1 MTTDRRERRGKN
13 MNRKNIKKTII
24 MLLVACMCIGSV
36 PVTAGA
42 AAKTTTQTAASRKKA
57 KKVKL
62 GTPKPTRFRFYKI
75 AEHAVTGCYYR
86 STWKKV
92 RGASGYQVQIKT
104 YSGGSPYKRTFRTRR
119 CWASFSSSDVYKAK
133 IRVRAYKK
141 SGKKVIYGSYSKWVT
156 SGDLLWC

>member
-1 MTTDRRERRGKN
+1 

-42 AAKTTTQTAASRKKA
+42 ATKTTTQTTAARKRA

-62 GTPKPTRFRFYKI
+62 GTTTPTKFKFWKS
-75 AEHAVTGCYYR
+75 APPTVTGCYYR

-92 RGASGYQVQIKT
+92 KNAAGYQVQMVT
-104 YSGGSPYKRTFRTRR
+104 YSGGTPWKRTFKTKK
-119 CWASFSSSDVYKAK
+119 CSASFGSSDTYKAK

-141 SGKKVIYGSYSKWVT
+141 SGSKIVYGAYSKWVT
-156 SGDLLWC
+156 ANNLLR

>member
-1 MTTDRRERRGKN
+1 

-42 AAKTTTQTAASRKKA
+42 AAKTSTKTTATTKKS

-62 GTPKPTRFRFYKI
+62 RTPKPTKFRPYKS
-75 AEHAVTGCYYR
+75 AAPVATGYYYR

-92 RGASGYQVQIKT
+92 KGASGYQVQMIT
-104 YSGGSPYKRTFRTRR
+104 YSGGLSGWKRTFKTKK
-119 CWASFSSSDVYKAK
+119 CSATFGSSDTYKAK

-141 SGKKVIYGSYSKWVT
+141 SGGKIVYGAYSKWVT
-156 SGDLLWC
+156 ANNLLR